1 MHDSLLA
8 QLQGIL
14 ARLAEMLK
22 SSSRDVQVRALLCLG
37 MLMGDSPE
45 QQVQLANIK
54 GALPQLLELRLQ
66 KDDEDCRQ
74 IADGIVAAMVSCAC
88 CAALLQYGYSQL
100 IDMGSHDLSSTG
112 HMHGADLCMANS
124 RLSV

>member
-1 MHDSLLA
+1 MVLVLVHTNSMHDSLLA
-8 QLQGIL
+8 HMQGVL
-14 ARLAEMLK
+14 TPLAEMLK

-45 QQVQLANIK
+45 QQVQLASVQ
-54 GALPQLLELRLQ
+54 GALTHLLELRLQ

-88 CAALLQYGYSQL
+88 CAACYNTTAVSL
-100 IDMGSHDLSSTG
+100 
-112 HMHGADLCMANS
+112 
-124 RLSV
+124 